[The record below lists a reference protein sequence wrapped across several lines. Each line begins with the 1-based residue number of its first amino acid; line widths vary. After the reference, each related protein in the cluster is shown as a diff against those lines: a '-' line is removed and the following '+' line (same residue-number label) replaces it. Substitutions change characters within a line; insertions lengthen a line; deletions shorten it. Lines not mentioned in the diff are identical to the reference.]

1 MPSSLKKM
9 PDDKKYLKRRT
20 FEQGKKEIDA
30 AHIATQQLYCDA
42 LEFWRQCKLRVC
54 QRHRRCYGQPTN
66 CIMQNFKSVPQAE
79 RLKAEQEVIAGGKRR
94 VPPATHIEWTVRRSE
109 VSTLVKWGFG

>member
-1 MPSSLKKM
+1 MPSSRNKT

-30 AHIATQQLYCDA
+30 AHIVTQQLYCDA

-54 QRHRRCYGQPTN
+54 QRHRRCRGQPTN
-66 CIMQNFKSVPQAE
+66 CLACRLKAVPRAE
-79 RLKAEQEVIAGGKRR
+79 RLKAEQEVIAGGSQRL
-94 VPPATHIEWTVRRSE
+94 PPATHIEWTIRRTE
-109 VSTLVKWGFG
+109 LSTLVEWGFG